1 MSRGGG
7 HNGDKGVNYL
17 TLGGKGGGGGAS
29 VVHRKHEFYMWVLKN

>member
-1 MSRGGG
+1 MSGGGG

-17 TLGGKGGGGGAS
+17 TLGGKGGGGAS